1 MLQWD
6 YYLLRVR
13 SMLGSK
19 ATLTSQDE
27 AHIRESYDCG
37 DPPEFAADALV
48 LDWLTFDRPAN
59 PTTAGQ
65 EP

>member
-19 ATLTSQDE
+19 ITLTSQDE

-37 DPPEFAADALV
+37 DPPEFAADALQ
-48 LDWLTFDRPAN
+48 LDWLTVGRPAL
-59 PTTAGQ
+59 PQ
-65 EP
+65 EVARDE